1 MKVKG
6 TEQGQKIKGYR
17 HIVRKEMKIKEWTS
31 NGLIQKD
38 KEKINIMDCSMEKRK
53 KE

>member
-6 TEQGQKIKGYR
+6 TEEGQKIKGSR
-17 HIVRKEMKIKEWTS
+17 NIIRKEMKIKKWTS

-38 KEKINIMDCSMEKRK
+38 KEKINRMDCGMEKRK